1 MFYDVAEGFASPKTE
16 RVLNVIPEV
25 MQSTSLVL
33 PSSVAIGF
41 KQESHAPDERVRS
54 MALKADVDPA
64 HILSQT
70 RMLSPV
76 GVLTSGKS
84 QTINASDF
92 DPFEYQEII
101 QRKQ

>member
-16 RVLNVIPEV
+16 RVLNIIPEV
-25 MQSTSLVL
+25 TQSTSLVL

-41 KQESHAPDERVRS
+41 KQESYAPDDRAQS
-54 MALKADVDPA
+54 MVLKADVDPA
-64 HILSQT
+64 HIVSQT
-70 RMLSPV
+70 KMLSPV
-76 GVLTSGKS
+76 DLLNSGKS

-101 QRKQ
+101 QKKQ